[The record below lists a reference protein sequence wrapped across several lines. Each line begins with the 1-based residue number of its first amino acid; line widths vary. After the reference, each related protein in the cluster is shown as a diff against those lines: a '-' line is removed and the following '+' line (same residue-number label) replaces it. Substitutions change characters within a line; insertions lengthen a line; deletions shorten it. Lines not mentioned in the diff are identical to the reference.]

1 MPTVTVNRRS
11 ANISVRAVNGVL
23 TPSSTGSITLN
34 NQGAVAGAATR
45 LDGMGDVVES
55 SPVDNSTLVYNSQ
68 DDKYYVQELNL
79 DGGSF

>member
-1 MPTVTVNRRS
+1 MPTVTVTRRS
-11 ANISVRAVNGVL
+11 ANISVRAVNGIL
-23 TPSSTGSITLN
+23 APATTGTVTLN

-45 LDGMGDVVES
+45 LDGMGDVVEGA
-55 SPVDNSTLVYNSQ
+55 PANNYTLVYNSQ

>member
-1 MPTVTVNRRS
+1 MPIVTVNRRS

-23 TPSSTGSITLN
+23 TPSSTGTVTLN

-45 LDGMGDVVES
+45 LDGMGDVIEGT
-55 SPVDNSTLVYNSQ
+55 PANNYTLVYSSQ